1 AQAFAKA
8 LIGAKVNA
16 LMIPGNSESNLSIN
30 VELGSPGDVPTGGLM
45 AFLRA
50 ST

>member
-1 AQAFAKA
+1 FAKA
-8 LIGAKVNA
+8 LNDAKVSA
-16 LMIPGNSESNLSIN
+16 VMIPGNSESNFSIN
-30 VELGSPGDVPTGGLM
+30 VELGSPGDVPTGALM